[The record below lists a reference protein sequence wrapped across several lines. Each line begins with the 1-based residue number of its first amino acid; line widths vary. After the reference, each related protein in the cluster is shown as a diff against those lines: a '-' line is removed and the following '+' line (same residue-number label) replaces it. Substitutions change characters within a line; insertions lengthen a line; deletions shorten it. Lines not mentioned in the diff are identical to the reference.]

1 MANMFDQ
8 AIIDIDKTGFFDYF
22 LPFMVSF
29 ALIYGLMQKTMI
41 LGKDKENLN
50 AIFAVVVS
58 LIIMPFAAQVNYTTY
73 LSKLV
78 FIMVKIFLL
87 MVILGLL
94 GYKQEYSK
102 SYPWIALIL
111 TGIIVV
117 TEFFDIA
124 SLKNILSWRSE
135 YIYLVII
142 ACAFLFILWAII
154 RPSKEPERK
163 SKPEVKKPQPVEQQE
178 SVRRAP
184 AQTEKQRIPASE
196 VEKQL
201 GIEIDRD
208 K

>member
-1 MANMFDQ
+1 MATMLDQ
-8 AIIDIDKTGFFDYF
+8 AIIDINKTGFFDYF

-29 ALIYGLMQKTMI
+29 AVIYGLMQKTMI
-41 LGKDKENLN
+41 LGKDRQNLN
-50 AIFAVVVS
+50 AVFAVVVS

-78 FIMVKIFLL
+78 FIIVKIVLL
-87 MVILGLL
+87 MIILGLL

-102 SYPWIALIL
+102 SYPWIALLL

-124 SLKNILSWRSE
+124 SLKSIMSWQSE
-135 YIYLVII
+135 YIYLAIA
-142 ACAFLFILWAII
+142 ACAFLFILWSIV

-163 SKPEVKKPQPVEQQE
+163 PKPEVKKPQPVQQQPA
-178 SVRRAP
+178 RQAP
-184 AQTEKQRIPASE
+184 SPAERQRIPASE

-201 GIEIDRD
+201 GIEIDRE

>member
-1 MANMFDQ
+1 MVTVLDQ
-8 AIIDIDKTGFFDYF
+8 AIIDINNTGFFDYF
-22 LPFMVSF
+22 LPFMISF

-41 LGKDKENLN
+41 LGKDKENFN

-58 LIIMPFAAQVNYTTY
+58 LIIMPFAAQVDYTTY

-78 FIMVKIFLL
+78 FIIVKIVLL
-87 MVILGLL
+87 MIILGLL

-102 SYPWIALIL
+102 FTPFIALIL

-135 YIYLVII
+135 FAYLAVI
-142 ACAFLFILWAII
+142 ACAFLFILWAIV

-163 SKPEVKKPQPVEQQE
+163 PKPEVKKHLDRLKKDVWAGKNI
-178 SVRRAP
+178 SP
-184 AQTEKQRIPASE
+184 AFDSAEAAIRYLNS
-196 VEKQL
+196 
-201 GIEIDRD
+201 
-208 K
+208 